1 MALTEPF
8 PEALLNEIKRLH
20 PKLTDEDF
28 KEYLRLI
35 DDAYYTD
42 PIEYP
47 EQNKKARERLD
58 EFVRTH
64 LPRLEEAQSSYN
76 KKIGEIHVE
85 NMLAELPSPV
95 DIALADNEVARWIR
109 ERTAK
114 LGVYSA
120 SSKLIRDPDVYVV
133 EFRFEDDSVMRV
145 QVERLSNVVS
155 LIFKRTVLSD
165 T

>member
-1 MALTEPF
+1 MD
-8 PEALLNEIKRLH
+8 EIKRLH
-20 PKLTDEDF
+20 PKLTDEDL

-35 DDAYYTD
+35 DGAYYTD
-42 PIEYP
+42 PIEFP

-64 LPRLEEAQSSYN
+64 LPNLEEAQSSYN
-76 KKIGEIHVE
+76 KKIGELHVE

-109 ERTAK
+109 ERTAR
-114 LGVYSA
+114 LGMYSVNYR
-120 SSKLIRDPDVYVV
+120 LIQDPDVYVV

-155 LIFKRTVLSD
+155 LVFKRTVLPKP
-165 T
+165 